1 MKNKGFLKNI
11 VVLTAIFAVLGGVVF
26 VSQAQEKPGRFKPLP
41 ATDTEIVKKVS
52 LINKGKS
59 ANVGSKKTFQAT
71 TGISGALAAG
81 NKYAVVIGIDDYPGT
96 ANDLVYTDDDAREMS
111 QTLTQVYGYNPENI
125 HLLIGIEASVEN
137 IQNAIND
144 IKEKARTG
152 DEVVFFFSG
161 HGGKG
166 RASDGDKEAIDESII
181 SHDGN
186 PNGMLYHIWDG
197 QLKLLF
203 SEFQTSRIIFIF
215 DSCLSGG
222 MTDLSAPGRIINMAT
237 TETGT
242 AYESDAWQNGQFT
255 YYFVDQGMI
264 QGLADTHD
272 YAEIMG
278 NEPTSVEEAFDYAK
292 TKSVNQTPTIKDLFI
307 NDLLL

>member
-1 MKNKGFLKNI
+1 MKNI
-11 VVLTAIFAVLGGVVF
+11 VVLAVIFAVLGGAVF
-26 VSQAQEKPGRFKPLP
+26 VSQAQEKPGKFKPLP
-41 ATDTEIVKKVS
+41 ATDMEIVKKIS
-52 LINKGKS
+52 LINKDKP
-59 ANVGSKKTFQAT
+59 AEAGSKKTFQAT
-71 TGISGALAAG
+71 AGILGDLASG
-81 NKYAVVIGIDDYPGT
+81 NKYAIVIGIDDYPGL
-96 ANDLVYTDDDAREMS
+96 ANDLVYTDDDAREMF
-111 QTLTQVYGYNPENI
+111 QVLTQVYGYNPENI

-144 IKEKARTG
+144 IKEKAGAG

-166 RASDGDKEAIDESII
+166 RAFDGDKEVIDESII

-186 PNGMLYHIWDG
+186 PNGILYHIWDG
-197 QLKLLF
+197 QLKSWF
-203 SEFQTSRIIFIF
+203 SDFQTSRIIFIF

-222 MTDLSAPGRIINMAT
+222 MTDLSVPGRIINMAT

-264 QGLADTHD
+264 QGLADIHD
-272 YAEIMG
+272 YAEITD
-278 NEPTSVEEAFDYAK
+278 NEPTAVEEAFDYAK
-292 TKSVNQTPTIKDLFI
+292 LKSVNQTPTIKDLFI
-307 NDLLL
+307 NDLLF